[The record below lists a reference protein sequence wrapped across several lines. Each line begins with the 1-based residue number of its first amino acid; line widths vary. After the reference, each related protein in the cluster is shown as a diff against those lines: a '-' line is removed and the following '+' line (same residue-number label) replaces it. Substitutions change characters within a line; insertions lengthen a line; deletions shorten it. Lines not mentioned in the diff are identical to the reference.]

1 MRHHVKSFVIMMI
14 AQFLNYS
21 LAVYSWRMI
30 AQDNMPAALMV
41 DGVYTTAQF
50 FIIRRI
56 AQSDDTVWAWLGMT
70 VGGVLGTWVGMTL
83 LRVHDRAALSAWF
96 GGLREGVADR
106 PAGRRTMKWRTV
118 WAMTKAGRPP
128 VI

>member
-30 AQDNMPAALMV
+30 AQDNVPAALMV

-70 VGGVLGTWVGMTL
+70 VGGVLGTWVGMM
-83 LRVHDRAALSAWF
+83 
-96 GGLREGVADR
+96 VAR
-106 PAGRRTMKWRTV
+106 LHLP
-118 WAMTKAGRPP
+118 
-128 VI
+128 